1 MSHVRSSSEIVG
13 QHLFLLQALP
23 SRRDMH
29 AKIFRDESLLLASLP
44 QRLPPWPNHV
54 PSAEL

>member
-1 MSHVRSSSEIVG
+1 MSHVRSSSEVG

-29 AKIFRDESLLLASLP
+29 AKISRYESLLLASLP
-44 QRLPPWPNHV
+44 QRLPPWPNHA
-54 PSAEL
+54 PSAKL